1 MTVSSSLVSLHR
13 DKKKQNLKKNEIF
26 FLSARNLRYI
36 DDNLTVS
43 SLVSLACLEPQTSN
57 KKKTKTKFKKKN
69 ETMKSLRG
77 RPALSFEDWNVNDE
91 YVSRNQTISNTDVVR
106 FVQMTGYAG
115 ESLFNDKTYYNRVGH
130 SRRLVPAAL
139 TLSVAD
145 GLIIGSGAF
154 ENYAIALLKIDGCVA
169 KRPVYADDT
178 IRVHIKVLSKRKSK
192 SKPDRGIV
200 TTHQTVL
207 NQNNQV
213 VMEYEVTRMLR
224 CRIVSSNL

>member
-1 MTVSSSLVSLHR
+1 M
-13 DKKKQNLKKNEIF
+13 
-26 FLSARNLRYI
+26 
-36 DDNLTVS
+36 
-43 SLVSLACLEPQTSN
+43 
-57 KKKTKTKFKKKN
+57 
-69 ETMKSLRG
+69 
-77 RPALSFEDWNVNDE
+77 NDE

-115 ESLFNDKTYYNRVGH
+115 ESLFNDRTYWNRAGH
-130 SRRLVPAAL
+130 SKRLVPAAL

-169 KRPVYADDT
+169 KYPVYAEDT
-178 IRVHIKVLSKRKSK
+178 IRVRIQVVSKRKSK

-207 NQNNQV
+207 NQNDRV
-213 VMEYEVTRMLR
+213 VMEYDVTRMLR
-224 CRIVSSNL
+224 CRSLPSNL